1 MQIFKSYLLKI
12 KKRKYISL
20 SQAIIFQ
27 YIFMFGILLRPFP
40 IIENV
45 KIIDGTFWQIMYLLL
60 PEITYY
66 LLVIYSVLKIFELKN
81 NLKHKNII
89 YALITPNILLALKL
103 TPYTINNL
111 CIFLNMVLI
120 YINEA

>member
-1 MQIFKSYLLKI
+1 
-12 KKRKYISL
+12 
-20 SQAIIFQ
+20 
-27 YIFMFGILLRPFP
+27 MFGILLRPFP

-81 NLKHKNII
+81 NLKHKH
-89 YALITPNILLALKL
+89 
-103 TPYTINNL
+103 NL
-111 CIFLNMVLI
+111 CPDNSKYLI
-120 YINEA
+120 SFKINALYNK

>member
-1 MQIFKSYLLKI
+1 
-12 KKRKYISL
+12 
-20 SQAIIFQ
+20 
-27 YIFMFGILLRPFP
+27 MFGILLRPFP